1 MADVAHLRIQNLIP
15 TAARRLISIYFR
27 YHTLL
32 KKKVF
37 WNPFF
42 FFFILRFKSWISG
55 KTIKSRISTRGAQH
69 PALTPHKAA
78 PGIPP

>member
-37 WNPFF
+37 WNTFF
-42 FFFILRFKSWISG
+42 FFFSFSG
-55 KTIKSRISTRGAQH
+55 LNPGYLAK
-69 PALTPHKAA
+69 PLKAEFQLEV
-78 PGIPP
+78 PNTQL